1 MKLFV
6 STLLIFFISFSFCQY
21 QTTEESESTELKSEN
36 IEVYYFHFTKRCVTC
51 NAVEDETKMVI
62 ETFYSDEMKEGIIE
76 FKSMNLDESEGK
88 NMAKSLH
95 VSGQTLLLVK
105 GKKKVNLTS
114 QGFMNARTNPE
125 KFQKILQNNFDKL
138 L

>member
-6 STLLIFFISFSFCQY
+6 STLLFFFISFSFCLA
-21 QTTEESESTELKSEN
+21 QTTGESESTELKSEN

-62 ETFYSDEMKEGIIE
+62 ETFYGDEMKEGIIE

-88 NMAKSLH
+88 NMAKSLR